1 MTLSLS
7 IRDVSHH
14 YGDRL
19 VLDSVNLDVP
29 QRSITAIIGPS
40 GVGKTT
46 LLRLIGGFEAP
57 DKGRIEVEGEV
68 VAENSR
74 LIIPPQSRGVTIVP
88 QDGALFSHLTVGGNV
103 AFGLK
108 NRRSTAARAR
118 VTEVLEIVGLAQY
131 EKHRPSQLS
140 GGMQQR
146 VALARALA
154 PHPRVVLLDEPF
166 AALDAGLREQV
177 RDETVRALRATNAT
191 AIWVTHDQE
200 EALSTAD
207 QVAVMLGG
215 RMQQIANP
223 ATLYQYPISQHV
235 AEFVGDVF
243 VIAGTSVGAGNHVQC
258 ALGDAVPIANACPAG
273 PVNIVVRPEQLSIV
287 DEGSAGSVSVDVV
300 GSKFF
305 GHDGVIEGTLS
316 TGERVVVRLQAD
328 QLPQVGSRVGVTTRG
343 MLLAYTD

>member
-7 IRDVSHH
+7 IRDVSHS

-19 VLDSVNLDVP
+19 VLDSINLVVP
-29 QRSITAIIGPS
+29 RESITAIIGPS

-46 LLRLIGGFEAP
+46 LLRLIAGFEAP
-57 DKGRIEVEGEV
+57 DKGSIEVEGEL

-74 LIIPPQSRGVTIVP
+74 LIIPSQSRGVTVVP

-108 NRRSTAARAR
+108 HRRSDATRAR
-118 VTEVLEIVGLAQY
+118 VNQVLEIVGLSKY
-131 EKHRPSQLS
+131 ERHRPSELS

-154 PHPRVVLLDEPF
+154 PNPRVVLLDEPF

-177 RDETVRALRATNAT
+177 REETVRALRATKAT
-191 AIWVTHDQE
+191 AIWVTHDQS

-215 RMQQIANP
+215 RIQQVAAP
-223 ATLYQYPISQHV
+223 AILYQHPISQQV
-235 AEFVGDVF
+235 AEFVGETF
-243 VIAGTSVGAGNHVQC
+243 VISGMSEVSGKYVKC
-258 ALGDAVPIANACPAG
+258 ALGDSVPIANECSAG
-273 PVNIVVRPEQLSIV
+273 PVKVVVRPEQLSIAQAS
-287 DEGSAGSVSVDVV
+287 DESSVSVLVE

-305 GHDGVIEGTLS
+305 GHDGVVEGKFS
-316 TGERVVVRLQAD
+316 TGERVVIRLQAD
-328 QLPQVGSRVGVTTRG
+328 QLPQAGSRVSVTTHG
-343 MLLAYTD
+343 TLLAYND

>member
-29 QRSITAIIGPS
+29 QQSITAIIGPS

-46 LLRLIGGFEAP
+46 LLRLIGGFETP
-57 DKGRIEVEGEV
+57 DRGRIEVEGEV

-74 LIIPPQSRGVTIVP
+74 LVIPPQSRGVTIVP
-88 QDGALFSHLTVGGNV
+88 QDGALFSHLSVGGNV

-108 NRRSTAARAR
+108 NRRSAAARAR
-118 VTEVLEIVGLAQY
+118 VKEVLEIVGLDRY

-177 RDETVRALRATNAT
+177 REETVRALRATNAT
-191 AIWVTHDQE
+191 AVWVTHDQE

-207 QVAVMLGG
+207 QVAVMIAG
-215 RMQQIANP
+215 RIQQLASP
-223 ATLYQYPISQHV
+223 ADLYQFPVSRQV

-243 VIAGTSVGAGNHVQC
+243 VIAGTSVGAGDHVRC
-258 ALGDAVPIANACPAG
+258 ALGDMVPIARACPNG
-273 PVNIVVRPEQLSIV
+273 PANIVVRPEQLSIV
-287 DEGSAGSVSVDVV
+287 QDGTTGSVSVHVV

-305 GHDGVIEGTLS
+305 GHDGVVEGTFS
-316 TGERVVVRLQAD
+316 TGERVVIRLQAD
-328 QLPQVGSRVGVTTRG
+328 QLPQIGSRVGVVARG
-343 MLLAYTD
+343 SLLAYSD

>member
-7 IRDVSHH
+7 IRDVSHR

-19 VLDSVNLDVP
+19 VLDSVNLEVP
-29 QRSITAIIGPS
+29 RQSITAIIGPS

-46 LLRLIGGFEAP
+46 LLRLIAGFEAP
-57 DKGRIEVEGEV
+57 DRGRIEVEGEV

-74 LIIPPQSRGVTIVP
+74 LIIPPQSRGVTVVP

-108 NRRSTAARAR
+108 NRRSAATRAR
-118 VTEVLEIVGLAQY
+118 VSQVLEIVGLANY

-154 PHPRVVLLDEPF
+154 PNPRVVLLDEPF

-177 RDETVRALRATNAT
+177 REETVRVLRATKAT
-191 AIWVTHDQE
+191 AIWVTHDQS

-215 RMQQIANP
+215 RIQQVATP
-223 ATLYQYPISQHV
+223 AVMYQHPISQQV
-235 AEFVGDVF
+235 AEFVGETF
-243 VIAGTSVGAGNHVQC
+243 MISGSSVGSGKFVKC
-258 ALGDAVPIANACPAG
+258 ALGDAVPIANECSTG
-273 PVNIVVRPEQLSIV
+273 PVKVVVRPEQLSIV
-287 DEGSAGSVSVDVV
+287 QEGTKGSVPVLV
-300 GSKFF
+300 GDSKFF
-305 GHDGVIEGTLS
+305 GHDGVVEGTFAS
-316 TGERVVVRLQAD
+316 GERVVIRLQAD
-328 QLPQVGSRVGVTTRG
+328 QLPQAGSRVSVTSRG
-343 MLLAYTD
+343 TLLAYND

>member
-7 IRDVSHH
+7 IQNVSHR
-14 YGDRL
+14 YGERL

-29 QRSITAIIGPS
+29 QQSITAIIGPS

-46 LLRLIGGFEAP
+46 LLRLIGGFETP
-57 DKGRIEVEGEV
+57 DIGRIEVGGEV

-74 LIIPPQSRGVTIVP
+74 LVIPPQSRGVTIVP
-88 QDGALFSHLTVGGNV
+88 QDGALFSHLTVGANV

-108 NRRSTAARAR
+108 NRRSIAARTR
-118 VTEVLEIVGLAQY
+118 VKEVLEIVGLAKY

-177 RDETVRALRATNAT
+177 REETVRALRATNAT

-207 QVAVMLGG
+207 QVAVMIAG
-215 RMQQIANP
+215 RIQQIARP
-223 ATLYQYPISQHV
+223 TDLYQFPVSRQV
-235 AEFVGDVF
+235 AEFVGDVC
-243 VIAGTSVGAGNHVQC
+243 VIAGTSIGAGEFVQC
-258 ALGDAVPIANACPAG
+258 ALGDAVPIVHACENG
-273 PVNIVVRPEQLSIV
+273 PVKIVVRPEQLSIV
-287 DEGSAGSVSVDVV
+287 QEGAAGSVSLQVV

-305 GHDGVIEGTLS
+305 GHDGVVEGTLS

-328 QLPQVGSRVGVTTRG
+328 QLPQIGSRVGVIARA
-343 MLLAYTD
+343 MLLAYHD

>member
-7 IRDVSHH
+7 LRDVSHR
-14 YGDRL
+14 YGERL
-19 VLDSVNLDVP
+19 VLDSVNLEVP
-29 QRSITAIIGPS
+29 RQSITAIIGPS

-46 LLRLIGGFEAP
+46 LLRLIAGFEAP

-74 LIIPPQSRGVTIVP
+74 MIIAPQSRGVTVVP

-108 NRRSTAARAR
+108 NRRSASTRAR
-118 VTEVLEIVGLAQY
+118 VSQVLEIVGLAKY

-154 PHPRVVLLDEPF
+154 PNPRVVLLDEPF

-177 RDETVRALRATNAT
+177 REETVRALRETKAT
-191 AIWVTHDQE
+191 AIWVTHDQL

-207 QVAVMLGG
+207 QVAVMLDG
-215 RMQQIANP
+215 RIQQVAS
-223 ATLYQYPISQHV
+223 TSDLYHYPISQQV
-235 AEFVGDVF
+235 AEFVGETF
-243 VIAGTSVGAGNHVQC
+243 VLSGLSVGSGKYVKC
-258 ALGDAVPIANACPAG
+258 ALGDAVPIANECLAG
-273 PVNIVVRPEQLSIV
+273 PVKVVVRPEQLSIV
-287 DEGSAGSVSVDVV
+287 HEGDEGSVCVLVV

-305 GHDGVIEGTLS
+305 GHDGIVEGS
-316 TGERVVVRLQAD
+316 FATGERVVIRLQAD
-328 QLPQVGSRVGVTTRG
+328 QLPQVGSRVSVISRG
-343 MLLAYTD
+343 NLLAYND